1 MGGHGRTTMVI
12 AHRLSTVKS
21 ADVVAVIDNGMLVE
35 RGTHEELLA
44 VPQGIY
50 RALVERQL
58 EHA

>member
-12 AHRLSTVKS
+12 AHLLSTVKS

>member
-1 MGGHGRTTMVI
+1 MVI